1 MSVPDLN
8 PLQTTI
14 QDLQNIVD
22 KNQGADH
29 EAALLVKQMQQ
40 LISEMERK
48 AKGRKAELPLPKPP
62 LGVQPMQS
70 MQPIQPI
77 QATT

>member
-14 QDLQNIVD
+14 KDLQVIVD
-22 KNQGADH
+22 KNQGVDH

-48 AKGRKAELPLPKPP
+48 AKGRKSDAALPKPP
-62 LGVQPMQS
+62 LGV
-70 MQPIQPI
+70 PIQPI